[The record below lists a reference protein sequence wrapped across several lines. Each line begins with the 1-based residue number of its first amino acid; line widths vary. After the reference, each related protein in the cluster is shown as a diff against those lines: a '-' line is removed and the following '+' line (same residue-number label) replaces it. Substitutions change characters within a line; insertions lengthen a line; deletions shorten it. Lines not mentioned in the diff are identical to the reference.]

1 MAKRKGMKR
10 WMKAILIAVV
20 AVVAAGNIKPLKALV
35 GTGA

>member
-1 MAKRKGMKR
+1 MAKKRRMKG
-10 WMKAILIAVV
+10 WMKAVLIAVV